1 MNHSFQQWI
10 RFPDQHPFWNER
22 LKDPDQRD
30 LMLQAKEILLSMDFE
45 EKLFNNI
52 EKEQL
57 WKKIETTSS
66 LTKTPHQRRASS
78 VHGSFLIRVAAGLAL
93 LICLM
98 AVYYLF
104 FKDYEKDTL
113 SRSDPT
119 ESYIDKVNPRGKKS
133 SFQLADGSRIK
144 LNAESIL
151 RIPEQFSEKERLVY
165 LEGEAFFE
173 ITKDKLR
180 PFIVVTGGVATE
192 VLGTSFNVRAF
203 PDEDQVKVAVIE
215 GQVKVSQDIR
225 NDDSP
230 QTLSAFLE
238 PYEMASV
245 DKDQIIKSVFE
256 EDKVFAW
263 KHNTIYFDNL
273 RFEQVVT
280 KLERWYGVNFVI
292 NRIGGIP
299 GRYNGRFTSLSLEKV
314 LEGLSYSSE
323 FQFTIEEKTIYIE

>member
-45 EKLFNNI
+45 EKLFNDI

-78 VHGSFLIRVAAGLAL
+78 VRGGFLIRVAAGLAL
-93 LICLM
+93 LICFM

-113 SRSDPT
+113 SWSDPT

-238 PYEMASV
+238 PHEMASV